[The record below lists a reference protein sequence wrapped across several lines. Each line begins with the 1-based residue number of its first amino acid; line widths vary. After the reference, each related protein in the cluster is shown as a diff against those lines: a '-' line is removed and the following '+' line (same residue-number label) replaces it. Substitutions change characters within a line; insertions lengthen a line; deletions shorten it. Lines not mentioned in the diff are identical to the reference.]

1 MLARRMIIML
11 VAVALVFGG
20 VIGFISFGHYMRD
33 KFLASMGFPPQS
45 VSTMPASIQDWQPQL
60 EGVGSDMVQ
69 IIKGLVLLL
78 AVALDVYNKSQGR
91 FSIIGTLM
99 RPFRR
104 DEPAAPADSSG
115 SASDP
120 QKAPVAS

>member
-1 MLARRMIIML
+1 M
-11 VAVALVFGG
+11 ALLNNG
-20 VIGFISFGHYMRD
+20 
-33 KFLASMGFPPQS
+33 L
-45 VSTMPASIQDWQPQL
+45 QL

-78 AVALDVYNKSQGR
+78 AVAFDVYNKSQGR

-104 DEPAAPADSSG
+104 EEPAAPADSSG